1 MYSEL
6 YTYLIKNNKLTL
18 PGVGTFLLDKRPASV
33 DFPNRKA
40 EAAAWSVSL
49 VQEMNVPGDFYSWLA
64 AVSGITAREAVVRFN
79 DFVFDLKKRINEG
92 TVVNWSG
99 IGTISK
105 GLAGEMRFVA
115 ESTPLFQEQPVI
127 AEKVIRDKAEH
138 MVRVGEMERTSD
150 EMTEMLNQPEK
161 SKSLWWV
168 WAAVLALLSVL
179 FIGWHLSEKG
189 VDVSATG
196 NGGKLLPV
204 ENPASTYH
212 KLP

>member
-18 PGVGTFLLDKRPASV
+18 PGVGTFLLEKGSASV
-33 DFPNRKA
+33 NFPNRKA

-49 VQEMNVPGDFYSWLA
+49 VQEMNVPGDFYGWLG
-64 AVSGITAREAVVRFN
+64 AVSGITSREAVVRFN
-79 DFVFDLKKRINEG
+79 DFAFDLKKRINEG

-99 IGTISK
+99 IGSISK
-105 GLAGEMRFVA
+105 GLAGEMKFVA
-115 ESTPLFQEQPVI
+115 ESTPLFREQPVI

-161 SKSLWWV
+161 AKSLWWV

-179 FIGWHLSEKG
+179 FIGWYFSENG
-189 VDVSATG
+189 VGVSSAG
-196 NGGKLLPV
+196 NGGKLSPGETPV
-204 ENPASTYH
+204 STYH